1 LLAPIFPWS
10 PPMSLELWL
19 AFVAASAILLAIP
32 GPTILIVVSYALGH
46 GRRAALSTV
55 AGVALGDF
63 TAMTCSMLGLGALL
77 ATSAMLFTALKWLGA
92 AYLVYL
98 GLKLWRAP
106 PTLAAA
112 AADEAGAS
120 PVPEL
125 RPWRMFGHAYLVTA
139 LNPKSLVFFVAFL
152 PQFLDLSAPLAP
164 QMIVLEAT
172 FVTLAAL
179 NALAYALAASAAR
192 TQIRRPSVQ
201 RAVNRVGGSLL
212 IGAGVAAMTSRT

>member
-1 LLAPIFPWS
+1 
-10 PPMSLELWL
+10 MSLELWL

-106 PTLAAA
+106 PILAATEPDA
-112 AADEAGAS
+112 A
-120 PVPEL
+120 PEL
-125 RPWRMFGHAYLVTA
+125 RPWRMFGHAYVVTA

-152 PQFLDLSAPLAP
+152 PQFLDLAAPLAP

-212 IGAGVAAMTSRT
+212 IGAGVAAVTWRG